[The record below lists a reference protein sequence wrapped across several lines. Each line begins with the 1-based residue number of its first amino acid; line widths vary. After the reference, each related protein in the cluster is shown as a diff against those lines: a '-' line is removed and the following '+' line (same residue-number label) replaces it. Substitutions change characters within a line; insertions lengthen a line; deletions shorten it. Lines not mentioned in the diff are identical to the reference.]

1 MSRKKSGRDVH
12 GWIVL
17 DKPSG
22 MSSSQ
27 AVGRV
32 RWLLDAKKAGHA
44 GTLDPLATGILPIGL
59 GEATKSMSFLVDAFK
74 EYVFTVKWGEERS
87 TGDVE
92 GVVTQTHDHKPDESA
107 IKAILP
113 RFHGVITQVPPL
125 YSAIKV
131 DGKRAY
137 ALARAGKTP
146 ALAARS
152 VMIRELSYLGGS
164 DRACE
169 SRFVVTCGKGT
180 YIRSLASDL
189 AHALGTVGHVTSL
202 RRTRVGPFREEQAIS
217 LEKLEELGHGAPADT
232 CVLPVM
238 TALDDIPVLAVTA
251 EEADRIRKGQRV
263 RHESAGDGRL
273 VLLHEDLPVT
283 IVEGKGGVLRP
294 MRVFNF

>member
-1 MSRKKSGRDVH
+1 MSRKKRGRDVH
-12 GWIVL
+12 GWVVL
-17 DKPSG
+17 DKPLG

-59 GEATKSMSFLVDAFK
+59 GEATKTMSFLVDASK
-74 EYVFTVKWGEERS
+74 DYEFTVKWGEERS

-92 GVVTQTHDHKPDESA
+92 GVVTDTHDHRPDESA

-113 RFHGVITQVPPL
+113 RFLGVIEQVPPA

-137 ALARAGKTP
+137 ALARDGKAP
-146 ALAARS
+146 ELPSRS
-152 VMIRELSYLGGS
+152 VTIEALSYLGGT
-164 DRACE
+164 DNACE
-169 SRFVVTCGKGT
+169 SRFAVTCGKGT

-189 AHALGTVGHVTSL
+189 ARALGTVGHVTCL
-202 RRTRVGPFREEQAIS
+202 RRNRVGPFREGQGIS
-217 LEKLEELGHGAPADT
+217 LEKIEELGHGAPADA
-232 CVLPVM
+232 CVLSVM
-238 TALDDIPVLAVTA
+238 TALDDIPVLAITT

-263 RHESAGDGRL
+263 RHESATGGRL
-273 VLLHEDLPVT
+273 VLLHDDLPVA
-283 IVEGKGGVLRP
+283 IVEGKDGVLRP
-294 MRVFNF
+294 VRVFNL